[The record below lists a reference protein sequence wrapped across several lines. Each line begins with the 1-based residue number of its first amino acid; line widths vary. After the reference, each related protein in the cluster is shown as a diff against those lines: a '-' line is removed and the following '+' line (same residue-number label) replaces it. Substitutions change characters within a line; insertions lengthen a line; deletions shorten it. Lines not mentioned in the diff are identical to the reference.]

1 MKIAIVDYGMGNIRS
16 ICSTLNYLGVGE
28 VVLTSDFE
36 ELNISDKIILPGV
49 GSFGEAMRKIKEKNI
64 DTILKKIVLN
74 DKKPILGICLGMQ
87 LLCNTSTED
96 GFNKGLSFINA
107 EVNKFD
113 TLGLK
118 IPHIGFNQV
127 KKCEK
132 SILLNNLD
140 LVSDFYF
147 VHSYQVTSNDKIH
160 QSLCTYGKKFIA
172 SFEFENIFGTQ
183 FHPEL
188 SQSNGLKLLKNFI
201 DH

>member
-1 MKIAIVDYGMGNIRS
+1 METTNLSPLEI
-16 ICSTLNYLGVGE
+16 
-28 VVLTSDFE
+28 
-36 ELNISDKIILPGV
+36 
-49 GSFGEAMRKIKEKNI
+49 KNI

-132 SILLNNLD
+132 SILLNNLN

-147 VHSYQVTSNDKIH
+147 VHSYQVTSENKIH
-160 QSLCTYGKKFIA
+160 QSFCTYGKKFIA